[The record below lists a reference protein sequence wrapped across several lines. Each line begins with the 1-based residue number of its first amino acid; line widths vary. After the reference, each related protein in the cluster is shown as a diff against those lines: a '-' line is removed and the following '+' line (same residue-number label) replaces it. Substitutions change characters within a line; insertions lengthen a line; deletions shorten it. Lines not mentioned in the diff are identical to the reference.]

1 MPGLRPRLYAA
12 ALVGLAVFGVLV
24 VLDMLRPGA
33 LPVAGSL
40 VVSLG
45 LAVCGVAVIALRPR
59 KKRRLPHEVP
69 PQDFTAILEERRRL
83 ADEAAKR
90 PPRLPPT

>member
-1 MPGLRPRLYAA
+1 MPGLRPKLYAA
-12 ALVGLAVFGVLV
+12 ALVGLALFGILVLF
-24 VLDMLRPGA
+24 DTMRAGT
-33 LPVAGSL
+33 LPAAVSL

-45 LAVCGVAVIALRPR
+45 LALCGVAVIALRPR
-59 KKRRLPHEVP
+59 KKRIPPHEAK

-83 ADEAAKR
+83 SEEAAKR

>member
-40 VVSLG
+40 IVSLG
-45 LAVCGVAVIALRPR
+45 LAACGVAVIALRPR

-69 PQDFTAILEERRRL
+69 PEDFTAILEERRRL

>member
-24 VLDMLRPGA
+24 VLDVMRPGA

-45 LAVCGVAVIALRPR
+45 LAVCGVAVIALRSRR
-59 KKRRLPHEVP
+59 KRIPPHEAK

-90 PPRLPPT
+90 PPRLPPS

>member
-24 VLDMLRPGA
+24 VLDVMRPGA

-59 KKRRLPHEVP
+59 RKRIPPHEAK

-83 ADEAAKR
+83 AEEAAKR
-90 PPRLPPT
+90 PPRLPPS